1 MDLENF
7 LTFPEDL
14 LMTQKP
20 KPEKPDLSEHEEEAV
35 PFDEVMQKLL
45 KAKPEPKK
53 AEQPKE
59 PKK

>member
-1 MDLENF
+1 
-7 LTFPEDL
+7 
-14 LMTQKP
+14 MTQKP